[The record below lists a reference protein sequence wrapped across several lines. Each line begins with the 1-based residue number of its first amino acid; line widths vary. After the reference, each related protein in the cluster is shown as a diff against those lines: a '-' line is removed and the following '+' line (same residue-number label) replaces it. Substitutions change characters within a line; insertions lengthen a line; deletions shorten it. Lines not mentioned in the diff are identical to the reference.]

1 MSHHS
6 AFNQDSSASA
16 ARVIH
21 CMIMPKPR
29 KRAKC
34 GGKSFSYRCVISFG
48 TISSFMKSPSGS
60 IKHNC
65 HFVFHNRKLNL
76 MNRTGFLKPR
86 YAIILFKRLNYCFF
100 YYLLAIGNG
109 MKSRINAVTLNGK
122 CIAWADKFRPRKRF
136 HRLKKLFKRF
146 SLKPIKNNKNSF
158 CKAAV
163 NISSCKH
170 SLIALKKD
178 TSVFGW
184 YVFSLH
190 KFKFICNQ
198 AF

>member
-1 MSHHS
+1 MKINIRAESNKIRIGFNNIVATLSLLYPSLFRNKSPAVALKITVNSRCDIMSHHS

-122 CIAWADKFRPRKRF
+122 CIA
-136 HRLKKLFKRF
+136 
-146 SLKPIKNNKNSF
+146 
-158 CKAAV
+158 
-163 NISSCKH
+163 
-170 SLIALKKD
+170 
-178 TSVFGW
+178 
-184 YVFSLH
+184 
-190 KFKFICNQ
+190 
-198 AF
+198 